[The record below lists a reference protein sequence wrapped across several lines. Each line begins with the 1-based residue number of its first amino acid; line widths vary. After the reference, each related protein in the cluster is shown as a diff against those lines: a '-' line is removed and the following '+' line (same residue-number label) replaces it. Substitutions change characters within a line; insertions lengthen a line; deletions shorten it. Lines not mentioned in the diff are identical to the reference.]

1 MFVKRCEVK
10 RDVADKRDA
19 DAQYYYKNK
28 HYKRNANAAYGYGG
42 YMDINVTRTKLNV
55 TQTIINVKLVIQQ
68 VNVKRINGYYK
79 RDTDESKRDADA
91 L

>member
-1 MFVKRCEVK
+1 MFIKRCEVK

-42 YMDINVTRTKLNV
+42 Y
-55 TQTIINVKLVIQQ
+55 
-68 VNVKRINGYYK
+68 GY
-79 RDTDESKRDADA
+79 KRDADETKRDA
-91 L
+91 DYYKREAGDPASKREAYQWIL